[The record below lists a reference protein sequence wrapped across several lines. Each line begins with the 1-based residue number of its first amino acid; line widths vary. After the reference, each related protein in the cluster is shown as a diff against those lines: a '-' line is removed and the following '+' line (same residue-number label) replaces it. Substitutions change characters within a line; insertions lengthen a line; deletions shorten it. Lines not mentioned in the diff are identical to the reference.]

1 MARKIDHEE
10 RKNRI
15 VSESLRL
22 FGQLGYD
29 AVNFGMIADACKIS
43 RTLLY
48 AYFKDKRAI
57 FNEAIDEVT
66 DKVRARYE
74 EASASLASA
83 DQKLHRV
90 CFTVFELLFD
100 NRNFVCVIA
109 DVLSGYRRKGGSV
122 PVERVIAHTSG
133 LLRILQRLI
142 AEGVQRGEYR
152 PDVNP
157 ARAANIL
164 YSQYE
169 AAALRIA
176 ITGNAELAVC
186 IDEMDAILH
195 ALRAR

>member
-1 MARKIDHEE
+1 MPKVDHDVRKRH
-10 RKNRI
+10 I
-15 VSESLRL
+15 VAESVRL
-22 FGQLGYD
+22 FATLGY
-29 AVNFGMIADACKIS
+29 AQVNFGMIAKACGVA

-48 AYFKDKRAI
+48 NYFRNKRAI

-176 ITGNAELAVC
+176 ITGHAELAVC

>member
-1 MARKIDHEE
+1 M
-10 RKNRI
+10 
-15 VSESLRL
+15 
-22 FGQLGYD
+22 
-29 AVNFGMIADACKIS
+29 
-43 RTLLY
+43 
-48 AYFKDKRAI
+48 
-57 FNEAIDEVT
+57 
-66 DKVRARYE
+66 
-74 EASASLASA
+74 
-83 DQKLHRV
+83 
-90 CFTVFELLFD
+90 
-100 NRNFVCVIA
+100 
-109 DVLSGYRRKGGSV
+109 LSGSRRKGGSV